1 MQLTLIRH
9 TSVEVPKGIC
19 YGITDVPLA
28 LTFRSESEQIRQK
41 LKGQTFDAAFS
52 SPLSRCTKLAVVIV
66 PEKQIRIDQRLT
78 ELHFGIW
85 EMRSWDEIFESP
97 KGKAWFADYANFRC
111 PGGESFADLMQR
123 GKTFLD
129 DLKQTNFR
137 RVVVVTHA
145 GIIRAL
151 MCLIQHRTPEEAFY
165 TPLEYGQIINFDLEN
180 A

>member
-1 MQLTLIRH
+1 M
-9 TSVEVPKGIC
+9 
-19 YGITDVPLA
+19 
-28 LTFRSESEQIRQK
+28 
-41 LKGQTFDAAFS
+41 FDAAFS
-52 SPLSRCTKLAVVIV
+52 SPLSRCTRLAAKIF
-66 PEKQIRIDQRLT
+66 PEKQILTDLRLT
-78 ELHFGIW
+78 ELDFGDW

-97 KGKAWFADYANFRC
+97 EGKAWFADYANFRC